1 MSLTETTE
9 DTMSDDRSPED
20 RVADLV
26 GLLNVVTAEL
36 VGVIGEVIRAGAWE
50 GFGIRSP
57 EHWVVWRCGVSPGRA
72 RRLVRTARAL
82 DALSVTSRLFQ
93 AGELG
98 EDQTALIVR
107 HTDAEH
113 DAQVAE
119 LAASLT
125 VPQLRRVL
133 PSVPRKGPVPPD
145 ATGNDDEP
153 DEPEGRS
160 RRSVRFAHGDD
171 GMWWCSVRLPSDQGA
186 LVQKALE
193 VGRDREFR
201 LRHPNHEDAGHP
213 GDPADVSWADGLLHV
228 AQAGL
233 DALDVATAAGRPP
246 GERTQVI
253 LHLDADREVPPR
265 LHLGPVLPSNIGDYL
280 SCDASVRYLLLR
292 HGQPVALAR
301 RERTVNAR
309 LRTVIEHRDGGC
321 RVPGCDQ
328 ARWLH
333 VHHLRHWTNGGRTD
347 PDNLF
352 VLCPAHHRMVHQG
365 LLSIEGNPTEP
376 GGLTF
381 ADDRGRRLET
391 RPTTGPR
398 PGVPDRQRRP
408 RPGSARTQVAAPTRR
423 TAGHPLDHLELRA
436 SRQTLVSVGRG
447 SVGSGSRLL

>member
-1 MSLTETTE
+1 MSLAETSE
-9 DTMSDDRSPED
+9 NTMSNNRPPED
-20 RVADLV
+20 CVADLV

-50 GFGIRSP
+50 GFCIRSP

-72 RRLVRTARAL
+72 RRLVRMARAL
-82 DALSVTSRLFQ
+82 DALPATNRLFQ

-119 LAASLT
+119 LAPSLT

-133 PSVPRKGPVPPD
+133 PSVPRKGSDPPD
-145 ATGNDDEP
+145 ATGNDDES
-153 DEPEGRS
+153 DEPEGRC

-171 GMWWCSVRLPSDQGA
+171 GMWWCSVRLPSHQGA

-193 VGRDREFR
+193 VGRDRELR
-201 LRHPNHEDAGHP
+201 LRHPDHEDAGHP
-213 GDPADVSWADGLLHV
+213 GDPGDVSWADGLLRV

-233 DALDVATAAGRPP
+233 DALDVAAAVGRPP
-246 GERTQVI
+246 AERTQVI
-253 LHLDADREVPPR
+253 LHLDPDREVPPR
-265 LHLGPVLPSNIGDYL
+265 LHLGPGLPSNIGDYL

-292 HGQPVALAR
+292 HGQPVALGR

-328 ARWLH
+328 VRWLH
-333 VHHLRHWTNGGRTD
+333 IHHLRHWTNGGRTD

-352 VLCPAHHRMVHQG
+352 ALCPAHHRMVHQG
-365 LLSIEGNPTEP
+365 LMSIEGNPSEP

-381 ADDRGRRLET
+381 ADDRGRQLEPA
-391 RPTTGPR
+391 RP
-398 PGVPDRQRRP
+398 RRP
-408 RPGSARTQVAAPTRR
+408 VPGAPIAHVARDLGLPAPRWQHPP
-423 TAGHPLDHLELRA
+423 GEPLDTRWI
-436 SRQTLVSVGRG
+436 TWN
-447 SVGSGSRLL
+447 

>member
-1 MSLTETTE
+1 MSLAETTE
-9 DTMSDDRSPED
+9 APLSDNRPPED
-20 RVADLV
+20 RVAELV

-36 VGVIGEVIRAGAWE
+36 VGVIGEVIRTGGWE

-72 RRLVRTARAL
+72 QRLVRMARAL
-82 DALSVTSRLFQ
+82 DNLPATSRQFQ
-93 AGELG
+93 AGSLG

-119 LAASLT
+119 LAPSLT

-133 PSVPRKGPVPPD
+133 PSVPRKEPGPAD
-145 ATGNDDEP
+145 GKGDDNEAGEP
-153 DEPEGRS
+153 AARC

-186 LVQKALE
+186 LVEKAFE
-193 VGRDREFR
+193 GGRDREFR
-201 LRHPNHEDAGHP
+201 LRHPDHERAGHP
-213 GDPADVSWADGLLHV
+213 GDPADVSWADGLLRL

-265 LHLGPVLPSNIGDYL
+265 LHLGPALPTSIGDYL

-292 HGQPVALAR
+292 HGQPVAMGR
-301 RERTVNAR
+301 RERTVNPR
-309 LRTVIEHRDGGC
+309 LRTIVEHRDGGC

-328 ARWLH
+328 VRWLH
-333 VHHLRHWTNGGRTD
+333 IHHLVHWTSGGRTD

-352 VLCPAHHRMVHQG
+352 ALCPAHHRMVHEG
-365 LLSIEGNPTEP
+365 LLSIEGNPNDP

-381 ADDRGRRLET
+381 ADERGRRLEPA
-391 RPTTGPR
+391 RP
-398 PGVPDRQRRP
+398 RRP
-408 RPGSARTQVAAPTRR
+408 RPGSPIADSARDLNLPAPKWQHPP
-423 TAGHPLDHLELRA
+423 GEPLDTRWI
-436 SRQTLVSVGRG
+436 TWN
-447 SVGSGSRLL
+447 

>member
-1 MSLTETTE
+1 MSSAETAE
-9 DTMSDDRSPED
+9 DTMSDNRSPED

-36 VGVIGEVIRAGAWE
+36 VGVIGDVIRAGAWE

-57 EHWVVWRCGVSPGRA
+57 EHWVVLRCGVSPGRA
-72 RRLVRTARAL
+72 RRLVRMARAL
-82 DALSVTSRLFQ
+82 HALPVTNRLFH

-113 DAQVAE
+113 DAQVAD
-119 LAASLT
+119 LACSLT

-133 PSVPRKGPVPPD
+133 PSVPRKEPD
-145 ATGNDDEP
+145 HPDGTSDDDEVG
-153 DEPEGRS
+153 EPAGRC

-193 VGRDREFR
+193 VGRDHEFR
-201 LRHPNHEDAGHP
+201 LRHPDHEEAGFRGDP
-213 GDPADVSWADGLLHV
+213 GDIAWADGLLRV

-233 DALDVATAAGRPP
+233 DGLDVATAAGRPP
-246 GERTQVI
+246 GERSQVI
-253 LHLDADREVPPR
+253 LHLDADHEVPPR
-265 LHLGPVLPSNIGDYL
+265 LHLGPMLPTDIGDYL

-292 HGQPVALAR
+292 HGQPVAMGR
-301 RERTVNAR
+301 RERTVNPR
-309 LRTVIEHRDGGC
+309 LRTIIEHRDGGC
-321 RVPGCDQ
+321 RVPGCGQ

-352 VLCPAHHRMVHQG
+352 ALCPAHHRMVHQG
-365 LLSIEGNPTEP
+365 LLSIDGNPTEP

-381 ADDRGRRLET
+381 ADDRGRRLEHARPR
-391 RPTTGPR
+391 RPTPQSPIAHAAR
-398 PGVPDRQRRP
+398 DLNLPAPKWNHPPGE
-408 RPGSARTQVAAPTRR
+408 
-423 TAGHPLDHLELRA
+423 PLDTRWI
-436 SRQTLVSVGRG
+436 TWN
-447 SVGSGSRLL
+447 